1 MAQNI
6 IDQKLLKLI
15 KAHLQAGWIS
25 MESDIAGNFKAYTIP
40 ISTDGEEL
48 IIACEIVAENELCA
62 TYEYSIVINNKLIAE
77 TLIYSNQKTFSDND
91 KVFLDLMSLCARQ
104 VIIQEVRSMLN
115 HHKIKQ
121 NIH

>member
-6 IDQKLLKLI
+6 IDPKLLKMV
-15 KAHLQAGWIS
+15 KACLQAGWIS
-25 MESDIAGNFKAYTIP
+25 IESNADGNFKAYSVP
-40 ISTDGEEL
+40 LPAGDEEL
-48 IIACEIVAENELCA
+48 IIACEAIAQNA
-62 TYEYSIVINNKLIAE
+62 QHITYEYSIVVNGKLIAE

-104 VIIQEVRSMLN
+104 VIIQELRVLMN
-115 HHKIKQ
+115 NHKIKS